1 MKSIIHPSSS
11 HVARRAQHQHNT
23 SPLPLTGTSKLALS
37 STVGFLAVHPT
48 ARKWGFPKRT
58 NHTCPTVLTGVIT
71 CYNLLSKWDE
81 PPSREENVDKMV
93 GESHKSLINS
103 LVLGWIV
110 AKFLHQ
116 QFSIHG
122 FTQIQIHM
130 YVWWIWINY
139 DKLCHNPLPR
149 THSRN

>member
-1 MKSIIHPSSS
+1 MKSILHPSSS
-11 HVARRAQHQHNT
+11 HIARVARHT

-37 STVGFLAVHPT
+37 STVGFLALHPT
-48 ARKWGFPKRT
+48 ARKWGFLKRT

-81 PPSREENVDKMV
+81 PPSREENVGKMV

-110 AKFLHQ
+110 AKFLQQ

-122 FTQIQIHM
+122 F
-130 YVWWIWINY
+130 YPNPDPDVRLVDL
-139 DKLCHNPLPR
+139 DKL
-149 THSRN
+149 